1 MTSILR
7 EVDEVRRLE
16 LHHTREPPLP
26 GHACF
31 DERDITSSLRLLADD
46 LRLVRELG
54 LTHNHLERMCSSSE
68 SLV

>member
-31 DERDITSSLRLLADD
+31 DERDIAPACSRMISTSRASL
-46 LRLVRELG
+46 
-54 LTHNHLERMCSSSE
+54 N
-68 SLV
+68 